1 MDPDIREPSAL
12 DKLIEQEARQLLEA
26 RMLPNEGPLTA
37 AQRDEVVDA
46 LKAYMEKHAIAQADV
61 RRQCPGVGNAVSPI
75 LKKTY
80 THGVLDDHLRELNN
94 WMEVDA
100 RRRQTRP
107 HRKYVETHVAKK
119 IMYCASQASKRNWIV
134 VAHGPT
140 GIGKSMVAHVVA
152 EKFPSALYLR
162 IGKGDDTFTRVRQT
176 LAVALRMFSRRKR
189 KDEPQGLTFNQRIF
203 SRLRST
209 HRLLIID
216 EAHRLTDSAL
226 EFLRDVFD
234 ECQVPMLWL
243 CTKDLVDRIRQ
254 DSDEDH
260 GQLYRRIGRTCDLV
274 RGKDKTPGGTHPLF
288 TLDEIRKL
296 FESDKVRLAADAQG
310 YLQDVA
316 NMLGQ
321 GSLARCE
328 QYLAIALEVERA
340 VRGLNI
346 EDVVTVTAA
355 ALHKAEAEVTDDAG
369 MMEDMKMRTQRT
381 VAATA

>member
-1 MDPDIREPSAL
+1 
-12 DKLIEQEARQLLEA
+12 
-26 RMLPNEGPLTA
+26 MLPNEGPLNA
-37 AQRDEVVDA
+37 AQRDEVIDA
-46 LKAYMEKHAIAQADV
+46 LKAYMDKHVISQGDI
-61 RRQCPGVGNAVSPI
+61 RRQCTAVGNAISPI
-75 LKKTY
+75 LKKSY
-80 THGVLDDHLRELNN
+80 THGTLDDHLRELNN

-107 HRKYVETHVAKK
+107 QRKYVETHVAKK
-119 IMYCASQASKRNWIV
+119 IMHGAAQASKRNWIV
-134 VAHGPT
+134 VCSGPT

-162 IGKGDDTFTRVRQT
+162 IGKGDDTFTRVRQM
-176 LAVALRMFSRRKR
+176 LAVALRMFSKRKR
-189 KDEPQGLTFNQRIF
+189 KDEPQGLTFNQRVF
-203 SRLRST
+203 ARLRAS

-226 EFLRDVFD
+226 EFLRDVYD

-260 GQLYRRIGRTCDLV
+260 GQLYRRIGLTIDLV
-274 RGKDKTPGGTHPLF
+274 RGKDKIPGGKHPLF
-288 TLDEIRKL
+288 TLGEIRAL
-296 FESDKVRLAADAQG
+296 FENDKVKLHPDAQA

-321 GSLARCE
+321 GSIARCE
-328 QYLAIALEVERA
+328 QYVEYGLEVERA
-340 VRGLNI
+340 LRGLSA
-346 EDVVTVTAA
+346 DALVTLTVG
-355 ALHKAEAEVTDDAG
+355 ALRRAESDVTDDPG
-369 MMEDMKMRTQRT
+369 MIEDMKMRTQR

>member
-1 MDPDIREPSAL
+1 
-12 DKLIEQEARQLLEA
+12 
-26 RMLPNEGPLTA
+26 MLPNEGPLTA

-46 LKAYMEKHAIAQADV
+46 IKAYMDKHAISQGDV
-61 RRQCPGVGNAVSPI
+61 KRQCPNAGSAISPI

-107 HRKYVETHVAKK
+107 QRKYVETHVAKK
-119 IMYCASQASKRNWIV
+119 IMHCASQASKRNWIV

-140 GIGKSMVAHVVA
+140 GIGKSMVAHVAA

-162 IGKGDDTFTRVRQT
+162 IGKGDDTFTRVRQM
-176 LAVALRMFSRRKR
+176 LAVALRMFSKRKR
-189 KDEPQGLTFNQRIF
+189 KDEPQGLTFNQRVF
-203 SRLRST
+203 SRLRSS

-226 EFLRDVFD
+226 EFLRDVYD

-260 GQLYRRIGRTCDLV
+260 GQLYRRIGLTSDLV
-274 RGKDKTPGGTHPLF
+274 RGKDKVPGGKHPLF
-288 TLDEIRKL
+288 TLSEIRQL
-296 FESDKVRLAADAQG
+296 FETDKVRLAPDAQA

-321 GSLARCE
+321 GSIARCE
-328 QYLAIALEVERA
+328 QYVALGIEVERIIA
-340 VRGLNI
+340 GLSV
-346 EDVVTVTAA
+346 DAVVTLTAD
-355 ALHKAEAEVTDDAG
+355 ALRRAESDVTDDPG
-369 MMEDMKMRTQRT
+369 MIEDMKIRTRRI
-381 VAATA
+381 AATA

>member
-1 MDPDIREPSAL
+1 
-12 DKLIEQEARQLLEA
+12 
-26 RMLPNEGPLTA
+26 MLPNEGPLTA
-37 AQRDEVVDA
+37 QQRDEVVDA
-46 LKAYMEKHAIAQADV
+46 LSAYMEKHGINQADI
-61 RRQCPGVGNAVSPI
+61 RRQCPVVGSALNPI
-75 LKKTY
+75 LKKSY
-80 THGVLDDHLRELNN
+80 TLGKLDDHLRELNN

-100 RRRQTRP
+100 RRRTTRP

-119 IMYCASQASKRNWIV
+119 IMHCANQASKRNWIV

-162 IGKGDDTFTRVRQT
+162 IGKGDDTYTRVRQM
-176 LAVALRMFSRRKR
+176 LAVALRMFTKRKR
-189 KDEPQGLTFNQRIF
+189 KDEPQGLTFNQRVF
-203 SRLRST
+203 ARLRAS
-209 HRLLIID
+209 HRLIIID

-226 EFLRDVFD
+226 EFLRDVYD
-234 ECQVPMLWL
+234 ECKVPMLWL

-260 GQLYRRIGRTCDLV
+260 GQLYRRIGLTTDLV
-274 RGKDKTPGGTHPLF
+274 RGKDKAPGGKHPLF

-296 FESDKVRLAADAQG
+296 FESENVRLAHDAQA

-328 QYLAIALEVERA
+328 QYLEIGLEVERA
-340 VRGLNI
+340 VRGLGL
-346 EDVVTVTAA
+346 DDPVTITAA
-355 ALHKAEAEVTDDAG
+355 ALRKAEAEVTDDPG
-369 MMEDMKMRTQRT
+369 MIEDMKLRTT
-381 VAATA
+381 KIAASA